1 MMEERKEE
9 TEFELGHAHLKVTDL
24 ERSVSFYEEV
34 FELSVTERQDRF
46 VFLSWGERHHDIA
59 LQEVHG
65 SRQET
70 GPGLYHLAVEVPDQT
85 ALESLGERVTE
96 WTDNVTPV
104 DHGISESLYFSD
116 PDGIGIEVYVDT
128 RESKNVSK
136 WKGRTRPL

>member
-1 MMEERKEE
+1 MNETNEE
-9 TEFELGHAHLKVTDL
+9 TDFELGHVHLKVTDL

-34 FELSVTERQDRF
+34 FGLSVTERQDRF
-46 VFLSWGERHHDIA
+46 VFLSWGERHHDVA

-65 SRQET
+65 SRQAT
-70 GPGLYHLAVEVPDQT
+70 GPGLYHLAVEVPDRT
-85 ALESLGERVTE
+85 ALEAPRDRVEE
-96 WTDNVTPV
+96 WTENVTPV